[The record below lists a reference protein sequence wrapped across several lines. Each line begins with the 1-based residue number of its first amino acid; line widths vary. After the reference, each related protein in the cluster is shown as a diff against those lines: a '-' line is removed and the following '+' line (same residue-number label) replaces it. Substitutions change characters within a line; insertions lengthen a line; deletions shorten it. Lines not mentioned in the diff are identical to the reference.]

1 LREEEAMRAEKEA
14 MREEEAIT
22 IEMGVNDH
30 MEIVEDTIV
39 ITSVTTA
46 MVQRERTAAAAVV
59 AEALREEEVPATV
72 AEADD
77 TFSI

>member
-1 LREEEAMRAEKEA
+1 MRAEKEA

-22 IEMGVNDH
+22 IEREEKDH
-30 MEIVEDTIV
+30 TEIVEATIV

-46 MVQRERTAAAAVV
+46 MVQRERTAAAAAV
-59 AEALREEEVPATV
+59 AEAPREEEVPATV